1 MSLLSV
7 FKSLLKSL
15 PGISGIVAQRDA
27 LMRNSGFVPPG
38 HFLSPIVS
46 IDEYLRDEATNRARA
61 PSALLGV
68 DLNTRAQLAL
78 LAQLALFWTAG
89 QYGTKPTAQNRYF
102 CPNPAFD
109 GSDAF
114 CVQAMMRHFKPNKL
128 IEVGSGYS
136 SCAILDCNEH
146 FLDNQV
152 DLTFIEPYPQLLKS
166 LVRPTDLERH
176 AIIPKR
182 LQEVPLEMFEA
193 LCENDILFIDST
205 HVSKTNSDVNYLFF
219 EILPRLRDGVIV
231 HIHDIFFPFDYPKAW
246 VMEGRSWNEAY
257 VLRAFLQYNDKIEI
271 LLFNNYLQVEHT
283 DAFTSALPGLGPDGG
298 ASIWLRIKARHL
310 PQ

>member
-1 MSLLSV
+1 MSFLSV
-7 FKSLLKSL
+7 FKSLLKAL

-61 PSALLGV
+61 PSALLGI
-68 DLNTRAQLAL
+68 DLNTSAQLAL
-78 LAQLALFWTAG
+78 LAELAPFWEAG
-89 QYGTKPTAQNRYF
+89 QFEATPTAHSRYF

-114 CVQAMMRHFKPNKL
+114 FVQAMMRRFRPTRL

-136 SCAILDCNEH
+136 SCSILDCNEH
-146 FLDNQV
+146 HLDTQL

-176 AIIPKR
+176 AIIAER
-182 LQEVPLEMFEA
+182 LQDVPLETFEA

-219 EILPRLRDGVIV
+219 EILPHLREGVIV
-231 HIHDIFFPFDYPKAW
+231 HIHDIFYPFDYPKAW
-246 VMEGRSWNEAY
+246 VLEGRSWNEAY
-257 VLRAFLQYNDKIEI
+257 MLRAFLQYNDRVEI
-271 LLFNNYLQVEHT
+271 LLFNNYLQVEHAQ
-283 DAFTSALPGLGPDGG
+283 AFAAALPELGPDGG
-298 ASIWLRIKARHL
+298 GSIWLRIKARHL